1 MSKNVR
7 RKKNKKGPDELVR
20 KTFKRSSG
28 FMFSLLINVIIVY
41 IIARIFSY
49 SFNFAYSVFTDK
61 AFDPASREYKVV
73 EVPADS
79 SVLDIGEALQE
90 GEIIKDKYVF
100 FAKIKVK
107 GYSNKIIA
115 GNYSL
120 SPSMTCEQIMNII
133 CHIEVKEEKEE

>member
-1 MSKNVR
+1 MSNIR
-7 RKKNKKGPDELVR
+7 RKKVKKGADEIVR
-20 KTFKRSSG
+20 KTFKRSTG
-28 FMFSLLINVIIVY
+28 FLLSLLINVIIVY

-49 SFNFAYSVFTDK
+49 SFNFAYNVFTDT
-61 AFDPASREYKVV
+61 ACDPAARDYKVV

-79 SVLDIGEALQE
+79 SVLDIGEALEE

-107 GYSNKIIA
+107 GYSNKIVS

-120 SPSMTCEQIMNII
+120 SPSMTYEQIMNII
-133 CHIEVKEEKEE
+133 CHIKVEEEEE